1 MTHPGNALE
10 LLAARHFPSFLA
22 RCFNTVDPGSRFFGN
37 WHIDL
42 MAEYLEAV
50 RRGEI
55 RRLIVNVP
63 PRSLK
68 SLTISVAYPAWR
80 LGHDP
85 ALRVVVASYAHE
97 LARRHSLD
105 TRAVMKSD
113 WYRSLFPA
121 TRIRRGRDRAQRFS
135 TTANGFR
142 FATSVGGTLT
152 GEGRFDPLWVLLLAA
167 AAVGVGRRRR
177 LV

>member
-1 MTHPGNALE
+1 TTPGTALD
-10 LLAARHFPSFLA
+10 LLAADHFPSFIA
-22 RCFNTVDPGSRFFGN
+22 RCFGTVDPGSLFLGN

-55 RRLIVNVP
+55 RRLIINVP

-68 SLTISVAYPAWR
+68 SLTVSVAYPAWR

-85 ALRVVVASYAHE
+85 TLRIIVASYAHE
-97 LARRHSLD
+97 LALRHSLD
-105 TRAVMKSD
+105 TREVMKSG
-113 WYRSLFPA
+113 WYRYLFPE
-121 TRIRRGRDRAQRFS
+121 TRIRRGRDRAQRFT

-142 FATSVGGTLT
+142 FATSIGG
-152 GEGRFDPLWVLLLAA
+152 
-167 AAVGVGRRRR
+167 
-177 LV
+177 